1 MRIILLQFTNKILYF
16 TDRELKEI
24 TTSRRDEHNPNAVQC
39 PIRMDNPAPLQLVR
53 MVSIF
58 DRFQSWKKI
67 DTLRQISSRGAARP
81 AYPVQSF
88 IGWRGCRKSERNFP
102 PILSCCS
109 SSASGCGFFSFV
121 LTAGVS
127 FLLSG
132 FICSETKKR
141 GSRILRSLERNR
153 YVLV

>member
-1 MRIILLQFTNKILYF
+1 MSWHARQVCFFT
-16 TDRELKEI
+16 
-24 TTSRRDEHNPNAVQC
+24 
-39 PIRMDNPAPLQLVR
+39 
-53 MVSIF
+53 
-58 DRFQSWKKI
+58 QSWKKI

-109 SSASGCGFFSFV
+109 SSTSGRGFFSFV

-127 FLLSG
+127 FLLSLVS
-132 FICSETKKR
+132 FARKRRREEAEFLDHWTET
-141 GSRILRSLERNR
+141 GTFYSSRSIEANAETNLLFVYSLRLILHGRTEEGTLLEN
-153 YVLV
+153 VE